1 MINGDDAG
9 AAPPTSTRMP
19 GNDGRKLIS
28 VVTPCWNEA
37 GNVREMA
44 TAVREVFA
52 KLPQYRY
59 EHIFIDNDS
68 RDGTR
73 GILRELCREDKRVKA
88 IFNARNFGTIR
99 SGVHVLLQTSGDAV
113 IGLACDF
120 QDPPEVLPR
129 FLEAWEKG
137 SLVVLGVKE
146 SVAERGLMRWARS
159 GYYKLLGGIADAPVV
174 PDATGFGLFDKRV
187 VADVRR
193 MGDPFPYFRGLLAE
207 IGYPPALIPYHQPE
221 RRTGKSSYN
230 LLSYIDHALVG
241 ITAHSRVP
249 LRMATVA
256 GLVLSVLSLLAG
268 VGYLVAKLLF
278 WDSFTLGLA
287 PILVG
292 FFLLT
297 SVQLLFIGL
306 LGEYIGI
313 IFLHVRKRPHVFE
326 LERLNFDGDA

>member
-1 MINGDDAG
+1 MTG
-9 AAPPTSTRMP
+9 A
-19 GNDGRKLIS
+19 DGRKLIS

-37 GNVREMA
+37 GNVREMSA
-44 TAVREVFA
+44 AVREIFA

-73 GILRELCREDKRVKA
+73 GILREICREDRRVKA

-113 IGLACDF
+113 IGIACDF
-120 QDPPEVLPR
+120 QDPPEMIPR
-129 FLEAWEKG
+129 FLEEWEKG
-137 SLVVLGVKE
+137 SRVVLGVKE
-146 SVAERGLMRWARS
+146 SVAERGFMRWARRI
-159 GYYKLLGGIADAPVV
+159 YYRLLGSIADAPVV
-174 PDATGFGLFDKRV
+174 PDATGFGLFDRQV
-187 VADVRR
+187 VSDVRR

-207 IGYPPALIPYHQPE
+207 IGYPPSLVPYHQPE
-221 RRTGKSSYN
+221 RRSGKSSYSF
-230 LLSYIDHALVG
+230 LSYVDHALVG

-249 LRMATVA
+249 LRMATVS
-256 GLVLSVLSLLAG
+256 GLILSALSLGIGL
-268 VGYLVAKLLF
+268 GYLVAKLMF
-278 WDSFTLGLA
+278 WDSFNLGLA

-313 IFLHVRKRPHVFE
+313 IFLHVRRRPHVFE
-326 LERLNFDGDA
+326 LERLNFENERGSE